1 MGDIVRMQLH
11 GLKEQFT
18 PFYRSEIASEFEDE
32 EDRRRTNTCLSMS
45 SLGAL
50 LVSLVMIVMG
60 ALHTAPVEAGK
71 DLEGVLTLNCSVL
84 EYCGCPGEPMI
95 PWYLILGG
103 CMTIVLLVVRVVIFR
118 YCGCKMFLIT
128 VYD

>member
-1 MGDIVRMQLH
+1 MPAYNVGT
-11 GLKEQFT
+11 F
-18 PFYRSEIASEFEDE
+18 AEFEDE

-84 EYCGCPGEPMI
+84 EYCGEWCREDDH
-95 PWYLILGG
+95 
-103 CMTIVLLVVRVVIFR
+103 R
-118 YCGCKMFLIT
+118 
-128 VYD
+128 